1 MKLEVTKEEL
11 GLLLYGLY
19 AAADRSLTLEEQY
32 EYEALSDRI
41 EEIMATSTRCNNN

>member
-19 AAADRSLTLEEQY
+19 AAADGAYTLEEQH

-41 EEIMATSTRCNNN
+41 EEIITTSTRCNNN